1 MIDATGTRRR
11 MARVT
16 PDINVTPLVD
26 VVLVLLIIFM
36 VVAPHMDQDIQVT
49 LPGIFNPDPEME
61 GQRAPQTVTV
71 TAANEFYVDG
81 QRYDL
86 DGVVAKL
93 TDLHAA
99 DPAKRLALRADSA
112 LPYRDVR
119 AIFGRLR
126 EVGFPGMSLMV
137 GHRTGR
143 QPGVAASAAPAD
155 PAAGSAAPPAVP
167 DAGSAPPAAEAA
179 PAGAES
185 APAPAAPQPAVPPAA
200 GA

>member
-49 LPGIFNPDPEME
+49 LPGIFNPDPETE

-71 TAANEFYVDG
+71 TAANEFYIES
-81 QRYDL
+81 QRFDL

-93 TDLHAA
+93 SELHAI
-99 DPAKRLALRADSA
+99 DPNKRLALRADSA

-126 EVGFPGMSLMV
+126 EVGFPGMSLVV
-137 GHRTGR
+137 GHRTGP
-143 QPGVAASAAPAD
+143 QPGVPASAAADSAD
-155 PAAGSAAPPAVP
+155 PNAAQSPPEVDAAAPPP
-167 DAGSAPPAAEAA
+167 DA
-179 PAGAES
+179 
-185 APAPAAPQPAVPPAA
+185 APAAPVPGAPEQLAPPPA
-200 GA
+200 GG

>member
-1 MIDATGTRRR
+1 MIDATGARRR

-71 TAANEFYVDG
+71 TAANEFYIEG
-81 QRYDL
+81 QRFDL
-86 DGVVAKL
+86 EGVVAKL
-93 TDLHAA
+93 SELHAV
-99 DPAKRLALRADSA
+99 DPNKRLALRADSG

-119 AIFGRLR
+119 AIFARLR
-126 EVGFPGMSLMV
+126 EVGFPGMSLVV
-137 GHRTGR
+137 GHRTGH
-143 QPGVAASAAPAD
+143 QPGVPASAAAAD
-155 PAAGSAAPPAVP
+155 PATNA
-167 DAGSAPPAAEAA
+167 SAPQNPAGADAAA
-179 PAGAES
+179 PASDAAPA
-185 APAPAAPQPAVPPAA
+185 APAPAAPEQAAPPPA
-200 GA
+200 GG

>member
-36 VVAPHMDQDIQVT
+36 VVAPHMDQDVQVT
-49 LPGIFNPDPEME
+49 LPGIFNPDPELE

-71 TAANEFYVDG
+71 TGANEFYIDG

-86 DGVVAKL
+86 ESVVAKL
-93 TDLHAA
+93 SELHAA

-155 PAAGSAAPPAVP
+155 PAAGSAAPPAP
-167 DAGSAPPAAEAA
+167 DTGPPASAAEAA

-185 APAPAAPQPAVPPAA
+185 APAPAAPQPAGPPAA
-200 GA
+200 GG

>member
-49 LPGIFNPDPEME
+49 LPGIFNPDPDVE
-61 GQRAPQTVTV
+61 GQRAPQVVTV
-71 TAANEFYVDG
+71 TAANELYIDS

-93 TDLHAA
+93 SELHAA
-99 DPAKRLALRADSA
+99 DPNKRLALRADAA

-137 GHRTGR
+137 GHRTGQ
-143 QPGVAASAAPAD
+143 QPGVPASAAPAD
-155 PAAGSAAPPAVP
+155 PAGAAAAPPA
-167 DAGSAPPAAEAA
+167 APEAA
-179 PAGAES
+179 QPAG
-185 APAPAAPQPAVPPAA
+185 
-200 GA
+200 G

>member
-1 MIDATGTRRR
+1 MIDASGTRRR

-49 LPGIFNPDPEME
+49 LPGIFNPDPDVE
-61 GQRAPQTVTV
+61 GQRGPQVVTV
-71 TAANEFYVDG
+71 TAANELYLEG

-93 TDLHAA
+93 SELHAA
-99 DPAKRLALRADSA
+99 DPNKRLALRADAA

-137 GHRTGR
+137 GHRTGQ
-143 QPGVAASAAPAD
+143 QPGVPASAAPAD
-155 PAAGSAAPPAVP
+155 PAG
-167 DAGSAPPAAEAA
+167 
-179 PAGAES
+179 GAS
-185 APAPAAPQPAVPPAA
+185 
-200 GA
+200 GG